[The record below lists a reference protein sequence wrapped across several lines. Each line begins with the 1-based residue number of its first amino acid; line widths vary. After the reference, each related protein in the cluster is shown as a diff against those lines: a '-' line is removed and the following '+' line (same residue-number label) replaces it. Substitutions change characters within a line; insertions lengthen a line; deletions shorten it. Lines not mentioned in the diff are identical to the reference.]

1 MRFVNAYQAFAVL
14 RVVLVLLLG
23 AVFVWLAAGR
33 PLTSRLRAVV
43 FVLLAAAALAYPNFG
58 MFHPNHYHHI
68 HYWDVYHYFMGAKYF
83 PELGYSRLYEATYVA
98 GRELGAFGG
107 VKAIRDLTTYR
118 FRDPATIDAGA
129 VRGRFTPERWQAFKR
144 DLAVIGSR
152 IKEWPGPLLDRGYND
167 PPPRALL
174 LHLLVRWVPATPV
187 TLTLLTSID
196 YVLVLAALVAVW
208 QAFGPIAAA
217 LAFAS
222 LWLSFFARFD
232 FVGGSLLRWDWI
244 AALLLGVAAL
254 ARGAGVT
261 AGVAVAYAAL
271 VRIFP
276 VLFLL
281 PLAIKLPGRRSP
293 DAGLLRTL
301 GAAAA
306 VIAVVVGLVAAAGED
321 RTFAR
326 EYLTKIRLHSQEV
339 AANSVG
345 LGSLLAFHTAPWTL
359 DPDGNVVVM
368 DTAVAA
374 AAPSPW
380 LVRSVAAVY
389 LLLAVPLIRRAT
401 PAASLMYAVP
411 LIFWALSPTGYY
423 YSFLILLVLLP
434 WQSGFPDR
442 VRLLEMVLLT
452 AVMAAIHAFEVASAD
467 LIPLYYQASIALAV
481 FFVLWLGF
489 EYARL
494 AATGDAVTPSARL
507 R

>member
-1 MRFVNAYQAFAVL
+1 MRFVNAYQAFAAL

-33 PLTSRLRAVV
+33 PLTSRLRAGV
-43 FVLLAAAALAYPNFG
+43 FGLLAVAALAYPNFG
-58 MFHPNHYHHI
+58 VFHPNHYRHI
-68 HYWDVYHYFMGAKYF
+68 HYWDVYHYFVGAKYF

-107 VKAIRDLTTYR
+107 LQALRDLTTYR
-118 FRDPATIDAGA
+118 FRDPATIDAAA
-129 VRGRFTPERWQAFKR
+129 VRGRFTSERWQAFKR

-152 IKEWPGPLLDRGYND
+152 IQEWPGPLLDRGYND

-196 YVLVLAALVAVW
+196 YALMLGALVAVW
-208 QAFGPIAAA
+208 RAFGPIPAA

-232 FVGGSLLRWDWI
+232 FIGGSLLRWDWLV
-244 AALLLGVAAL
+244 ALLLGVAAL
-254 ARGAGVT
+254 ARGAGIT
-261 AGVAVAYAAL
+261 AGICLAYAAL
-271 VRIFP
+271 ARIFP
-276 VLFLL
+276 ILFLL
-281 PLAIKLPGRRSP
+281 PLAIKLLRRRSP
-293 DAGLLRTL
+293 DTAVRRTL

-306 VIAVVVGLVAAAGED
+306 VIIVVVGLVAAAGED
-321 RTFAR
+321 RTSAR
-326 EYLTKIRLHSQEV
+326 EYLTKIRLHSQEA

-345 LGSLLAFHTAPWTL
+345 LGSLLVFHAAPWTL
-359 DPDGNVVVM
+359 NPDGSVFVGADAAAAAAPTPWLVR
-368 DTAVAA
+368 AVAA
-374 AAPSPW
+374 A
-380 LVRSVAAVY
+380 Y

-401 PAASLMYAVP
+401 PVTSLMYAVP
-411 LIFWALSPTGYY
+411 LIFWGLSPTGYY
-423 YSFLILLVLLP
+423 YSFLVLLVLLP
-434 WQSGFPDR
+434 WQGGLPDR

-452 AVMAAIHAFEVASAD
+452 AVMAAVHAFEVASAD

-494 AATGDAVTPSARL
+494 AAPGDAVTPSARP

>member
-1 MRFVNAYQAFAVL
+1 VRFVNAYQAFAAL

-33 PLTSRLRAVV
+33 PLTPRLRAVV
-43 FVLLAAAALAYPNFG
+43 FGLLAAAALAYPNFG
-58 MFHPNHYHHI
+58 VFHPNHYRHI

-98 GRELGAFGG
+98 GRELGAFGD
-107 VKAIRDLTTYR
+107 VRALRDLTTNR
-118 FRDPATIDAGA
+118 FRDAATIDAAA
-129 VRGRFTPERWQAFKR
+129 VRGRFTPGRWQAFKR
-144 DLAVIGSR
+144 DLVVIGSR

-196 YVLVLAALVAVW
+196 YALVLVALVAVW
-208 QAFGPIAAA
+208 WAFGPIPAAV
-217 LAFAS
+217 AFAS

-232 FVGGSLLRWDWI
+232 FIGGSLVRWDWI

-261 AGVAVAYAAL
+261 AGVCLAYAAL
-271 VRIFP
+271 ARIFP

-281 PLAIKLPGRRSP
+281 PLVIKMAGRRP
-293 DAGLLRTL
+293 PAGVRRTL
-301 GAAAA
+301 VAAAA
-306 VIAVVVGLVAAAGED
+306 VIIVVVGLVAAGGED

-326 EYLTKIRLHSQEV
+326 EYLTKIQLHSREV

-345 LGSLLAFHTAPWTL
+345 LGSLLAFHAAPWTL
-359 DPDGNVVVM
+359 NPDGSVFVGA
-368 DTAVAA
+368 DAAAA
-374 AAPSPW
+374 AAPPPW
-380 LVRSVAAVY
+380 LVRTVAAAY

-401 PAASLMYAVP
+401 PVTSLMYAVP
-411 LIFWALSPTGYY
+411 LIFWGLSPTSYY
-423 YSFLILLVLLP
+423 YSFLVLLVLLP
-434 WQSGFPDR
+434 WQAGLPDR

-452 AVMAAIHAFEVASAD
+452 AVMAAVHAFEVVSAD

-494 AATGDAVTPSARL
+494 AATGDAVTPSAKL